1 MAKKN
6 GHKNF
11 IMKFR
16 NTDPPLLFR
25 KYSYKKKKMSVCL
38 ILSSSIPSRAPARVL
53 TSYCPP
59 STGPCWALQHLW
71 VGGTSIGVDYWPLLL
86 HCLGPCWALPGSINL
101 TATAAMAGAHSCL
114 RGHIWPVVISA
125 FVASQANV
133 AITRFLWVRSSNTP
147 YQ

>member
-1 MAKKN
+1 
-6 GHKNF
+6 
-11 IMKFR
+11 
-16 NTDPPLLFR
+16 
-25 KYSYKKKKMSVCL
+25 MSVCL
-38 ILSSSIPSRAPARVL
+38 ILSSSIPSRTPAWVL

-114 RGHIWPVVISA
+114 RRHIWPVVIRA

-133 AITRFLWVRSSNTP
+133 VITRFLWVKSSNTP
-147 YQ
+147 YESYYNLVQMGPLQTKILIQMCPFIFLGFKPN